1 MIFRRGSAIINARSW
16 KGRGVGWRQKFSK
29 SLPENAFVQ
38 IFLTVN
44 DSGLFALKKYIL
56 EILSLWKKKTLLLLV
71 SPLQIGLHKYFQ
83 KLGNPPSRPE
93 IVPSLSLFLFVFVSW
108 CVSVSFFFYSFISLS
123 DYFLTISTSRRFDW
137 KICVILLSFDLSWFV
152 QVTIICI
159 SMILLINLSLR
170 ILIIGSFFSIM
181 IYKNSLR
188 SIFSFF

>member
-16 KGRGVGWRQKFSK
+16 KGRGVGGWRQKFSK

-93 IVPSLSLFLFVFVSW
+93 IVPSLSLSSFSFLDVFQFLF
-108 CVSVSFFFYSFISLS
+108 FFILSS

-188 SIFSFF
+188 RIFSFF